1 MINDKNK
8 KDVSE
13 EEMINEINQI
23 LKNIDIEWKDIL
35 EEEENKDK

>member
-1 MINDKNK
+1 MINNKNK

-23 LKNIDIEWKDIL
+23 LKNIVLEWKDIL
-35 EEEENKDK
+35 EEEEHKDK

>member
-1 MINDKNK
+1 MINNKNK

-35 EEEENKDK
+35 EEEHKDK

>member
-1 MINDKNK
+1 MINNKNK

-35 EEEENKDK
+35 EEEEHKDK